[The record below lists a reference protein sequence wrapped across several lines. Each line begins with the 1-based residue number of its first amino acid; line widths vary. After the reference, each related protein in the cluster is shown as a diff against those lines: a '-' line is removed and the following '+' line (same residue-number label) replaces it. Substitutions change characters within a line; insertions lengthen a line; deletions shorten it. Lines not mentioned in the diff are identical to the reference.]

1 MAARNKDQRSD
12 QDGGLSSS
20 SNPTSLFKMSKL
32 ETEGLIHSAFKLTR
46 HSRTQDL
53 NTQLDTVMEEGQGRT
68 GPSLTLSATALLR
81 IMS

>member
-1 MAARNKDQRSD
+1 MI
-12 QDGGLSSS
+12 
-20 SNPTSLFKMSKL
+20 KL

-53 NTQLDTVMEEGQGRT
+53 NTQLDTMMEEGQGRT
-68 GPSLTLSATALLR
+68 GLALTLSATALLR